1 MLTGKRPHARARRFK
16 SGSHWLREWPRAHT
30 SHRPSLST
38 RKKIFFNRGGREA
51 EEEKAQKRRIFS
63 FHGFIFA
70 FISFKKKQENT
81 RKTLNSLSPSSPEL
95 DSPSPLYEHPL
106 HLNAQLI
113 LFSTGTAHSQQWKK
127 KMFVLLPAREHP
139 STLVEYIKTPMVR
152 REKKKEIQWSLLFLS
167 LCESFFS
174 PTRTLTQFPSS
185 SVHCRELMIFLCA
198 PSCLEWIPSNWA
210 HLPCAFHVAGFCERV
225 DVDEPQVG
233 PLRIGH
239 HERVK

>member
-16 SGSHWLREWPRAHT
+16 SGSHWLREWPRAYE
-30 SHRPSLST
+30 SSPLSLST

-95 DSPSPLYEHPL
+95 DSPSRLYEHPL

-113 LFSTGTAHSQQWKK
+113 LFSTGTAHSQGYQ
-127 KMFVLLPAREHP
+127 MFRYTVFVPNNPAEY
-139 STLVEYIKTPMVR
+139 SVQVFCTENSGLVSK
-152 REKKKEIQWSLLFLS
+152 
-167 LCESFFS
+167 
-174 PTRTLTQFPSS
+174 
-185 SVHCRELMIFLCA
+185 
-198 PSCLEWIPSNWA
+198 IPSY
-210 HLPCAFHVAGFCERV
+210 
-225 DVDEPQVG
+225 
-233 PLRIGH
+233 
-239 HERVK
+239 